1 MRTRTMWA
9 AMPTNRTSP
18 SMMSSLPPSGLIVC
32 FQPSH
37 TRGQEAV
44 SLHTCVS
51 PHTTELC
58 ASSPWSCPALA
69 PVASSQGHR
78 GSSAP
83 SCTNF
88 HFSESPSRRPFP
100 AKWPTGGGLYLAQ
113 QTSCPALPLPVS
125 WSHWLQVSKA
135 AKAARSPCHPTSKKK
150 KKNGNELDLPR
161 GPLL

>member
-58 ASSPWSCPALA
+58 ASSPWSCLVLA
-69 PVASSQGHR
+69 PVASSQRHR

-113 QTSCPALPLPVS
+113 LTSCPALPLPVS
-125 WSHWLQVSKA
+125 RFPKSPKA
-135 AKAARSPCHPTSKKK
+135 AKAARSPCRPTSKK